1 MISRRRFSALCAAI
15 AFLALLGCGGGP
27 APAMGDLVTVT
38 GGVTVG
44 GSPMKSGTIHLKATA
59 AGGRDELA
67 VVADGKYTLT
77 AFAGNYKVAFDIE
90 AAKSNVPA
98 KYRAFATTDKQ
109 LDVKS
114 RDATQDFD
122 LR

>member
-1 MISRRRFSALCAAI
+1 MISRRLFSALCAAV
-15 AFLALLGCGGGP
+15 ALLVPLGCGGGP
-27 APAMGDLVTVT
+27 APAMGDLITVT

-67 VVADGKYTLT
+67 VVTDGKYTLT
-77 AFAGNYKVAFDIE
+77 AFAGNYKVAFDVE
-90 AAKSNVPA
+90 AAKSSVPA
-98 KYRAFATTDKQ
+98 KYRAYTTTDK
-109 LDVKS
+109 LMDVKS
-114 RDATQDFD
+114 SNMTQDFD